1 MVAPPFHLAE
11 VFVSVGEDQI
21 APLLDRLQAEHAGVE
36 IGSYPRFDATDHRV
50 KVTLESKERARVETA
65 LSALLAALPPGA
77 LVRAAGP

>member
-1 MVAPPFHLAE
+1 
-11 VFVSVGEDQI
+11 
-21 APLLDRLQAEHAGVE
+21 VE